1 MKLKDYVDQNQIISF
16 FETSI
21 EKIKEVKDLDK
32 TKTNL
37 PSFNLDEVI
46 TEIMNEIK
54 ELKLLMSQDETTWQE
69 FSIQYQL
76 YYTNRLNHIKN
87 FILNFLH
94 HNISNELNEQMY
106 DNLMNSIFN
115 LHRELK
121 RDSIFELYELFKS
134 GDTNYIL
141 FGKNGAGKTTLLKKI
156 SSELLNSNT
165 IVLPATRDIKYA
177 ENPNYN
183 QDEIDLKKAL
193 QLNNGVYNLGGKSL
207 FLLGKV
213 FATTDYEMY
222 TSGCDVNKTI
232 TNVVYSIFNQLGLD
246 RVLVLDNKGKLFLK
260 ETTPYSFLF
269 ASDGERSA
277 VYIILTVL
285 LAPQNSFIFIDEP
298 ENHLNGALMR
308 KLFDLLEKE
317 RPDVRFIFAT
327 HNIQFIQSRQNTQL
341 IYLEKTSS
349 HNQWKFKKLDD
360 CKKLSLEVIL
370 SIEGTNDNVIFCEGE
385 DRQSLDCKL
394 YEILFPN
401 YEIVPVHG
409 CENVIKQTELLN
421 EYKTVFKREAIGIVD
436 CDFRENNDIVRL
448 GQKNIK
454 TLKTNEVENVFML
467 TPCLEV
473 MSDVVGNNKTIEEIQ
488 NKIIARIG
496 GKQDS
501 IKQDYATKLLR
512 NIQLQNKFKKSNNV
526 EIALDELL
534 ESNKNIFLEK
544 YKSFEK
550 ELSESIKLKKYDKLM
565 KIVPGKMLLS
575 DVANV
580 IGFANDNLYTNKLL
594 LQIKSDERLR
604 EKIYEHC
611 FDKKV

>member
-1 MKLKDYVDQNQIISF
+1 MKLKDYVDQSQIISL
-16 FETSI
+16 FEKSI

-46 TEIMNEIK
+46 AEIMNEIK
-54 ELKLLMSQDETTWQE
+54 ELKSLMSQNETTWQE

-76 YYTNRLNHIKN
+76 YYTHRLNYIKDS
-87 FILNFLH
+87 ILVFLN
-94 HNISNELNEQMY
+94 HNISNTLNEQMY
-106 DNLMNSIFN
+106 SNLMSSIFN
-115 LHRELK
+115 LHRGLK
-121 RDSIFELYELFKS
+121 RNSIFELYELFKS

-193 QLNNGVYNLGGKSL
+193 QLNNEAYNLGGKSL

-213 FATTDYEMY
+213 FATTDYGMY
-222 TSGCDVNKTI
+222 TNGCDVNRTI
-232 TNVVYSIFNQLGLD
+232 TNAIYSIFNQLGLD
-246 RVLVLDNKGKLFLK
+246 RKLLLDNKGKLLLEDK
-260 ETTPYSFLF
+260 TSYSISF

-285 LAPQNSFIFIDEP
+285 LAPENSFIFIDEP

-317 RPDVRFIFAT
+317 RPDIRFIFAT
-327 HNIQFIQSRQNTQL
+327 HNIQFIQSRQNAQL
-341 IYLEKTSS
+341 IYLEKTSG
-349 HNQWKFKKLDD
+349 HNEWKFKKIDD
-360 CKKLSLEVIL
+360 CKNLPLEVIL

-385 DRQSLDCKL
+385 DRSSLDCKL

-401 YEIVPVHG
+401 YELVPARG
-409 CENVIKQTELLN
+409 CENVEKQTELLN
-421 EYKTVFKREAIGIVD
+421 AHKTVFKKEAMGIVD
-436 CDFRENNDIVRL
+436 GDFREQEDIRCL
-448 GQKNIK
+448 EQKNIK
-454 TLKTNEVENVFML
+454 TLKVNEVENVFML

-488 NKIIARIG
+488 NEIIARIG

-512 NIQLQNKFKKSNNV
+512 NIQLQNKFKKSEKV
-526 EIALDELL
+526 EIAVGELL
-534 ESNKNIFLEK
+534 ESNKNMFLEK
-544 YKSFEK
+544 YNLFKK

-565 KIVPGKMLLS
+565 EIVPGKMLLS
-575 DVANV
+575 DVANI
-580 IGFANDNLYTNKLL
+580 IGFANNNLYKNKLL
-594 LQIKSDERLR
+594 LQIKSDEKLR
-604 EKIYEHC
+604 EKIYEYC